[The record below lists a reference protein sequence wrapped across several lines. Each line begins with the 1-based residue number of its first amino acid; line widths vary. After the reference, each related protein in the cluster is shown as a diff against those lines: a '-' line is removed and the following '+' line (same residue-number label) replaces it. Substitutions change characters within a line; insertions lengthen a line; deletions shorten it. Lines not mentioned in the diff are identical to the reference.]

1 MHRGRISLIHV
12 AITAMLTLGV
22 TAILTSIAYTSSVLA
37 FIGLG
42 LVFWGAILLY
52 IRPEEYTKKVLLEA
66 ALSPSLTTL
75 NEMIQEFAYKGDATY
90 LPPKYF
96 THPGTTKIYVSKR
109 KDASLPTPEKIQK
122 YENQP
127 VARTTRGLL
136 LTPPG
141 IHMARL
147 LEKSLGTSFI
157 VMDLENLQRKLPK
170 HFIENLEI
178 AENLEIQVENNKTG
192 RKTDG
197 TTSPL
202 PMKNTTIHAKITKP
216 IYENKS
222 KETRDPQQSNVLI
235 GCPISSAIAIAITKA
250 AGKPVR
256 ITDLKSSED
265 GNILEASYEIIGG

>member
-1 MHRGRISLIHV
+1 MHRARISLIHA

-42 LVFWGAILLY
+42 LAFWGAILLY

-66 ALSPSLTTL
+66 VLSPSLTTL

-109 KDASLPTPEKIQK
+109 KDASLPTPEEIQK

-127 VARTTRGLL
+127 VARTTQGLL

-141 IHMARL
+141 TQMSRL

-157 VMDLENLQRKLPK
+157 VMNLENLQRKLPK

-178 AENLEIQVENNKTG
+178 AENLEIQAENNKTG
-192 RKTDG
+192 KKTDG
-197 TTSPL
+197 TKSPL

-216 IYENKS
+216 IYEIIFKQTEDS
-222 KETRDPQQSNVLI
+222 QQSNALI
-235 GCPISSAIAIAITKA
+235 GCPISSAIAIAIAKA

-256 ITDLKSSED
+256 ITDLKNSED
-265 GNILEASYEIIGG
+265 GNILEASYEIIEG

>member
-1 MHRGRISLIHV
+1 MHRARISLIHA
-12 AITAMLTLGV
+12 AITAMLTLGA

-42 LVFWGAILLY
+42 LIFWGAILLY
-52 IRPEEYTKKVLLEA
+52 IKPEEYTKKVLLEA

-96 THPGTTKIYVSKR
+96 THPGTTKIYVPKR
-109 KDASLPTPEKIQK
+109 KDASLPTPEEIQK

-127 VARTTRGLL
+127 VARTTQGLL

-141 IHMARL
+141 TQMARL

-157 VMDLENLQRKLPK
+157 VMNLENLQRKLPK

-192 RKTDG
+192 KKTDG

-202 PMKNTTIHAKITKP
+202 PMKNTIHAKITKP
-216 IYENKS
+216 IYGNKFN
-222 KETRDPQQSNVLI
+222 ETRDPQQSNVLI
-235 GCPISSAIAIAITKA
+235 GCPISSAVAIAITKA

-256 ITDLKSSED
+256 ITDLKNSED
-265 GNILEASYEIIGG
+265 GNILEASYEIIEG

>member
-1 MHRGRISLIHV
+1 MHRVRISLIHA
-12 AITAMLTLGV
+12 AITAMLTLGA
-22 TAILTSIAYTSSVLA
+22 TAILTSIAYASSVLA

-52 IRPEEYTKKVLLEA
+52 IRPEEYTKKVLLDA

-75 NEMIQEFAYKGDATY
+75 NEMIQEFAYKGDAIY

-96 THPGTTKIYVSKR
+96 AHPGTTKIYVSKR
-109 KDASLPTPEKIQK
+109 KDASLPTPEEIQK
-122 YENQP
+122 LQNQP
-127 VARTTRGLL
+127 VARTTQGLL

-157 VMDLENLQRKLPK
+157 VMDLENLQQKLPK
-170 HFIENLEI
+170 CFIENLEI
-178 AENLEIQVENNKTG
+178 AENLEIQAENNRTG

-202 PMKNTTIHAKITKP
+202 LMKNTTVHAKITKP

-222 KETRDPQQSNVLI
+222 KETKDSRQSNALI
-235 GCPISSAIAIAITKA
+235 GCPISSAIAIAITRA

-256 ITDLKSSED
+256 ITDLKNSED
-265 GNILEASYEIIGG
+265 GNILEASYEIIEG

>member
-1 MHRGRISLIHV
+1 MHRVRISLIHA

-22 TAILTSIAYTSSVLA
+22 TAILTSIAYTSSILA

-96 THPGTTKIYVSKR
+96 THPGTTTIYVSKR
-109 KDASLPTPEKIQK
+109 KDVSLPAPEEIQK

-127 VARTTRGLL
+127 VARTTQGLL

-141 IHMARL
+141 TQMSRL

-157 VMDLENLQRKLPK
+157 VMNLENLQRKLPK

-192 RKTDG
+192 KKTDG

-216 IYENKS
+216 IYGNKFN
-222 KETRDPQQSNVLI
+222 ETRDPQQSNALI
-235 GCPISSAIAIAITKA
+235 GCPISSAIAIAITKTT
-250 AGKPVR
+250 GKPVR